1 MASKTEPCGSLG
13 NYGVEVC
20 ALHTDRTWI
29 ISMCAFVCVHLE

>member
-1 MASKTEPCGSLG
+1 MACKTVPYRSLV

-29 ISMCAFVCVHLE
+29 ISMCAFVCVYLK